1 MKADVIHTLTG
12 ATVLAVPGVNALTQL
27 QKALEALR
35 RECVEEI
42 KTVFDMDL
50 ATNEHVQNG
59 YRSLTELLS
68 QMGFH
73 FGTYLWDP
81 QYKGLDDYIWEG
93 CTSAIAPNRAQSRNR
108 GGAVRRCIASYNK
121 TQRPLYVK
129 VIEQNR

>member
-1 MKADVIHTLTG
+1 MKTDVIHTLTG

-35 RECVEEI
+35 KEGVEEI
-42 KTVFDMDL
+42 KTAFDTDL
-50 ATNEHVQNG
+50 ATNDHVQNG

-81 QYKGLDDYIWEG
+81 QYKGLDDYIWKG
-93 CTSAIAPNRAQSRNR
+93 C
-108 GGAVRRCIASYNK
+108 Y
-121 TQRPLYVK
+121 QRHRP
-129 VIEQNR
+129 E